1 MPIRQ
6 QCPACQAQL
15 RIPDSI
21 SAPSV
26 TCPRCLA
33 EVPNPGARSEPGFPL
48 AAETPAHTV
57 ATRPCPE
64 CRKPV
69 LPHYYF
75 CPHCDAPLR
84 VGNTRVEGE
93 VRRDTQGTGIGLI
106 VLALLGAVSLF
117 IPFLT
122 GLGMAARGR
131 PQGVATA
138 GIIMIF
144 VLLVGTGIMWWQ
156 TIGNPQARGLA
167 RAFLTGLAFAGFAV
181 AATAALA
188 FAAVIV
194 LFAVCLAGAR
204 GFR

>member
-1 MPIRQ
+1 
-6 QCPACQAQL
+6 
-15 RIPDSI
+15 
-21 SAPSV
+21 
-26 TCPRCLA
+26 
-33 EVPNPGARSEPGFPL
+33 
-48 AAETPAHTV
+48 
-57 ATRPCPE
+57 
-64 CRKPV
+64 
-69 LPHYYF
+69 
-75 CPHCDAPLR
+75 
-84 VGNTRVEGE
+84 VEGE